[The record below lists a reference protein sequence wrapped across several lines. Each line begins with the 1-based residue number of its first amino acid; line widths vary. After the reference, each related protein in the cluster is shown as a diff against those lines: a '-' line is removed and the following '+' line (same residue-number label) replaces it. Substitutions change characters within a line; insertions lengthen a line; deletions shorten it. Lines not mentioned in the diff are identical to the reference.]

1 MIGFL
6 EARVSGSK
14 EFDVATLWVSES
26 VLHRHLEATL
36 AFSGSYVHSSLQC
49 LLKI

>member
-6 EARVSGSK
+6 EAQLSGSK
-14 EFDVATLWVSES
+14 EFDMATLWVSES
-26 VLHRHLEATL
+26 VLHRHLVATP
-36 AFSGSYVHSSLQC
+36 AFSGSHVHSTLQC

>member
-6 EARVSGSK
+6 EARLSGSK
-14 EFDVATLWVSES
+14 EFDVAALWVSES

-36 AFSGSYVHSSLQC
+36 AFPGSRVHSTLQC